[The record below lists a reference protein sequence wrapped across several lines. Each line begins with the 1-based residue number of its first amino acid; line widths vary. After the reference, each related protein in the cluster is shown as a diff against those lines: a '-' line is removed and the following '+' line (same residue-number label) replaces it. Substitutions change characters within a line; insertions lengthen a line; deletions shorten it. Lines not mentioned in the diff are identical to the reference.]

1 MENKKKKWILSI
13 VTVIVLT
20 TVIGT
25 LYVYSQ
31 LAAVKK
37 VSISKNDQQLKIDKK
52 ADQYGD
58 DVINIAFFGL
68 DRRKK
73 DEPSRSDAIM
83 IISLDKKHKKV
94 KVSSIMRDSYVD
106 IDGHGKTKLNH
117 AYAYG
122 GPELAIKTINSTFK
136 LNIRNFVAVD
146 FYELEKII
154 DTVGGVEIPVRSD
167 EIKYIN
173 IYMQETAKIQG
184 KSVQEVQKPGLQNL
198 NGMQAVAYAR
208 IRYTSGGDYERTER
222 QRIVLTAIMNK
233 VKKLGPTEFPK
244 VVSALLPNVESS
256 FSSTEIMKMGTSA
269 FALGI
274 DNIEQ
279 QRFPLDD
286 YCQGKLIDG
295 VYYLLFNEEKTI
307 NQIHKYIFEDIKGRI
322 YLKNE
327 EIERDIKDIITEIN
341 NNIEKWCLRGHS
353 ITEIKLKEDKIYEKV
368 EKVNHKGKIGRND
381 PCPCGSGKKYKKCC
395 LNK

>member
-25 LYVYSQ
+25 VYVYSQ
-31 LAAVKK
+31 LSAVKK

-173 IYMQETAKIQG
+173 IYMQETARIQG

-307 NQIHKYIFEDIKGRI
+307 NQIHKYIFEDIKP
-322 YLKNE
+322 N
-327 EIERDIKDIITEIN
+327 
-341 NNIEKWCLRGHS
+341 
-353 ITEIKLKEDKIYEKV
+353 
-368 EKVNHKGKIGRND
+368 
-381 PCPCGSGKKYKKCC
+381 
-395 LNK
+395 

>member
-20 TVIGT
+20 TVIVT

-73 DEPSRSDAIM
+73 EEPSRSDAIM

-184 KSVQEVQKPGLQNL
+184 KSVQEVQKSGLQNL

-269 FALGI
+269 FALDI

-307 NQIHKYIFEDIKGRI
+307 NQIHKYIFEDIKP
-322 YLKNE
+322 N
-327 EIERDIKDIITEIN
+327 
-341 NNIEKWCLRGHS
+341 
-353 ITEIKLKEDKIYEKV
+353 
-368 EKVNHKGKIGRND
+368 
-381 PCPCGSGKKYKKCC
+381 
-395 LNK
+395 